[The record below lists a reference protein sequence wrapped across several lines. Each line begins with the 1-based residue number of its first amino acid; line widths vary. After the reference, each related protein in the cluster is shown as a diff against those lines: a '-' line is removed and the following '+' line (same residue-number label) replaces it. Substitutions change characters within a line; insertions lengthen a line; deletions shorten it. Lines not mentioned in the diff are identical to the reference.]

1 MIHSQEPYDHSV
13 VNVDVNAD
21 KILPMSFRPYLI
33 TVQADATD
41 PVTPELLQREA
52 GLALPVTEE
61 RGTLQVQAIA
71 ATPEQI
77 HALIGYIQ
85 YLQTLPVRILD
96 EPERELLSH
105 WGTLRGV

>member
-1 MIHSQEPYDHSV
+1 M
-13 VNVDVNAD
+13 
-21 KILPMSFRPYLI
+21 RPYLI
-33 TVQADATD
+33 TVQSDTTD
-41 PVTPELLQREA
+41 PAAQELLQREA

-61 RGTLQVQAIA
+61 DGALQVQAIA

-105 WGTLRGV
+105 WGTLRGI